1 MNHHPA
7 YFLVSYLTAKW
18 IFKSIHPNSH
28 KSTIFSRCILLKFT
42 LHSHT
47 NESFQTSLLT
57 TFCLAKFPIYGIFKM
72 ALDVDTSSLSGG
84 FGGESDKSYTVT
96 VSMTID
102 MKLTELLT
110 AKHISLFFL
119 VSLGVELRRE
129 LRQQ

>member
-1 MNHHPA
+1 
-7 YFLVSYLTAKW
+7 
-18 IFKSIHPNSH
+18 
-28 KSTIFSRCILLKFT
+28 
-42 LHSHT
+42 
-47 NESFQTSLLT
+47 
-57 TFCLAKFPIYGIFKM
+57 M

-84 FGGESDKSYTVT
+84 FDGESDKSYTVT

-102 MKLTELLT
+102 MKLTEPLT